1 MPPPYTAFTFG
12 DPAVIEDAESNKPNL
27 VYVTPYLEAGIFIA
41 AGTQAPSWGTW
52 DMAPGTVGIAYQDEW
67 YLEGC
72 ATPVT
77 FTLQSGSLPPGLSLS
92 TLTGAEG
99 EISGTPTTA
108 GTYSFTLRASNAY
121 GHADQAFSITVS
133 AAPSSGGGSYTFF
146 G

>member
-1 MPPPYTAFTFG
+1 MPAPFTAFTFG
-12 DPAVIEDAESNKPNL
+12 DPQALGANL
-27 VYVTPYLEAGIFIA
+27 VYPTNYLLAGIFIA

-52 DMAPGTVGIAYQDEW
+52 DMAPGTVSIPYQMEW

-77 FTLQSGSLPPGLSLS
+77 FSLLSGSLPPGLSLS

-108 GTYSFTLRASNAY
+108 GTYSFTLRASNAF
-121 GHADQAFSITVS
+121 GTADNSFSITIS
-133 AAPSSGGGSYTFF
+133 AAPASGGSFMFIG
-146 G
+146 

>member
-1 MPPPYTAFTFG
+1 MPFTAFTYG
-12 DPAVIEDAESNKPNL
+12 DPAIEQLVL
-27 VYVTPYLEAGIFIA
+27 VYPTPFLNAGLQPGIA
-41 AGTQAPSWGTW
+41 AGTNAPTWGTW
-52 DMAPGTVGIAYQDEW
+52 NMPPGDVGIAYDAQW

-77 FTLQSGSLPPGLSLS
+77 FTLASGSLPPGLSLS

-108 GTYSFTLRASNAY
+108 GTYSFTLTATNAY
-121 GHADQAFSITVS
+121 GSASQSFSITILTPS
-133 AAPSSGGGSYTFF
+133 SSGGGAWTFF